1 MILQFMNFM
10 NHLEKDYQKIVNE
23 LSEEFRLKP
32 VQIDILLFLANNP
45 EYKTAQA
52 IVGVRKI
59 AKSHASLAIKE
70 LCDQG
75 YLEKVINPNNKKENL
90 LMILEKS
97 NTVINNG
104 QNRQMDFFEK
114 VFKGLNSNQLTQLN
128 RSISIMTSNLNKG
141 DRNE

>member
-97 NTVINNG
+97 NTVIKNG
-104 QNRQMDFFEK
+104 QNRQKDFFEK

>member
-32 VQIDILLFLANNP
+32 VQIDILF
-45 EYKTAQA
+45 
-52 IVGVRKI
+52 
-59 AKSHASLAIKE
+59 
-70 LCDQG
+70 